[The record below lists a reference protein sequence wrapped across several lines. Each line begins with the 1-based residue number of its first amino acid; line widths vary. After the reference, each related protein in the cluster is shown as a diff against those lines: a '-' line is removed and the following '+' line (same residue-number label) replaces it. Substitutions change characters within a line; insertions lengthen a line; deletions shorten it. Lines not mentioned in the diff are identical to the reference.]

1 MHFPSGQSA
10 IILMNKIHPRRAV
23 WLLACALACA
33 AVPSPARAQTPAG
46 DVAAVKG
53 EASAEAQSARRVL
66 ALGNPVFVDETV
78 ATGAAS
84 RLTLNLGR
92 NTTLKLGEKAR
103 IRLDKHMINAGGA
116 FDLQSGAVLFDRGAG
131 GPKGATT
138 FRSPYG
144 LLAVRGTKFFAG
156 PSNDVFGVF
165 VIRGRVDVTGAGRTV
180 RLTAGFGTN
189 VRLPGDPPTKPAPWK
204 KPRVKAALQ
213 SVE

>member
-1 MHFPSGQSA
+1 MYPLTTPDFPIPKPA
-10 IILMNKIHPRRAV
+10 LRRRRFAPL
-23 WLLACALACA
+23 LLAALACA
-33 AVPSPARAQTPAG
+33 SMPSLVHAQTPAG

-66 ALGNPVFVDETV
+66 AQGNPVFVDETV

-103 IRLDKHMINAGGA
+103 VRLDKHMVNAGGA
-116 FDLQSGAVLFDRGAG
+116 FDLQNGAVLFDRGAG
-131 GPKGATT
+131 GPKGDAA

-156 PSNDVFGVF
+156 PSNGVFGVF
-165 VIRGRVDVTGAGRTV
+165 VMHGRVDVTGGGRTV
-180 RLTAGFGTN
+180 RLTAGRGTN
-189 VRLPGDPPTKPAPWK
+189 IAQPGDTPTKPAPWK
-204 KPRVKAALQ
+204 RPRVKAALQ